1 MKKKAFTAVGL
12 MSGTSLDGLD
22 AVLTRLTPSSSGFDV
37 RVLGHVFRAF
47 PRGWADEIRRIS
59 ERDRLRDAYRF
70 GAVWSEFASEAVQSL
85 LRASGVAWSRVDVIG
100 AHGQTVVHEPAA
112 KRYLGKPS
120 AISIQLADLSRLAQ
134 RTGIPVAGNFRTADL
149 AAGGQGAPLVPH
161 AHRMLFGS
169 KRKTLA
175 IQNLG
180 GIGNVTLLKN
190 GKVAAAFDT
199 GPGNVWIDTVARWR
213 TKGKMPFDRNGAL
226 AIRGNPDF
234 SMVGSLLRHPFF
246 RLRPPKSAGWEQ
258 FGPASLVRFRAKLLK
273 MPLADALATVTVAS
287 ALATAIA
294 YRRFVFPKGKPT
306 EILLCGGGARNETWR
321 RLFAH
326 ALPEV
331 RVTTTEAHGLPVN
344 QVEAVAFALL
354 AVQTL
359 RGLPSNEP
367 SATGARRPVV
377 LGQIAFF

>member
-1 MKKKAFTAVGL
+1 
-12 MSGTSLDGLD
+12 
-22 AVLTRLTPSSSGFDV
+22 
-37 RVLGHVFRAF
+37 
-47 PRGWADEIRRIS
+47 
-59 ERDRLRDAYRF
+59 
-70 GAVWSEFASEAVQSL
+70 
-85 LRASGVAWSRVDVIG
+85 
-100 AHGQTVVHEPAA
+100 
-112 KRYLGKPS
+112 
-120 AISIQLADLSRLAQ
+120 
-134 RTGIPVAGNFRTADL
+134 
-149 AAGGQGAPLVPH
+149 
-161 AHRMLFGS
+161 MLFGS